1 MMKNTITKFFAAIAL
16 LAFMAPS
23 MVGWAEEVTFNFAEL
38 ASTNGWV
45 NGTAY
50 TPVEISPITLSA
62 LGGGNNGKYYTSD
75 NSWRMYNGGTVNI
88 TAAEGYSITAVSS
101 TPSQTFSISN
111 GAASLSCTA
120 TIKFTEIVVTYSAG
134 SAPATYSV
142 TYNANGGTG
151 AMVDDNSPYEENDEV
166 SLLSNTFIAP
176 EGMMWDSWEVKD
188 ADDNVIT
195 VNNGTFTMPASNVTV
210 TAQWVVDPNAPQI
223 NWVLTS
229 LADLTES
236 DVFVIVG
243 NNGSN
248 YAITND
254 NGTGSAPATSTV
266 TIANNQITSTV
277 AANIQW
283 TVSGDATNGYTFYP
297 NGSTTTWLYCNT
309 TAASSSNNNMRVG
322 TGDRKVFELNSDN
335 YLMTKDTY
343 VVRYLSIYVNEGVAQ
358 DWRGY
363 INTNLCPEMSFYKKV
378 TGDVVPPS
386 ITANNVSIEYNATN
400 GEIEYTINNEVEGGV
415 LTAATESEWL
425 TVGEVAA
432 TVPFT
437 CTANEAGAAR
447 TATVTL
453 TYTFNRET
461 VTKDVTIT
469 QAAAPV
475 VYSTIPALFEA
486 ATGTAASVL
495 VTFDNWV
502 VSGVSTNG
510 KNVFVTDNNGNG
522 FVIFDNEGGLGDT
535 YAANDILAGTAVSC
549 SLVLYHGFAEL
560 TGVNAA
566 DLTITDGG
574 TVAESN
580 IALADLAGVN
590 TGALVSYENLVCSV
604 DNSGDTPK
612 YYLSDGT
619 TQLQVYNALYAFDA
633 LTDGKTYNITGVYQ
647 QYNSVKEILPRSAE
661 DIVEVISTEPSVTLE
676 NYTIEVPSTGDEGTL
691 TVQYENIDEIL
702 AEIEFYNAAGEVV
715 EASYYDEW
723 FTADLDENNNVNYL
737 VMENDGE
744 ARSAYFKVWAYDNDL
759 NEVYS
764 ELITINQA
772 AYVAPV
778 TGDKYVKVTSNT
790 DLTDGQYLIVYE
802 EVGLAFDGSLETLD
816 AVSNTIEVSISD
828 ENEIAVTDETT
839 ASEFTITATTDGYSI
854 QSASGYYIGQTSDA
868 NGLASSPET
877 AYENTISFEDN
888 NADIVSS
895 SAHLRYN
902 SASNQ
907 ARFRYYKSASY
918 TGQKAIQL
926 YKKVE
931 ATPVTETY
939 TLNIDGYS
947 TATNPDGGYYL
958 IASPVIVNPASVE
971 GMTDGNFD
979 LYYFDQA
986 EDNEWQNWK
995 DNDATTGH
1003 FNLVPGKGYLY
1014 AHETGG
1020 AFELTGTPYTGNG
1033 VIELDYTE
1041 GPTFAGWN
1049 LVGNPFGADATITT
1063 TSGSEKPFY
1072 VMNEE
1077 GTDLAVSDIEQ
1088 VAAMEGVFVVA
1099 DAAGQT
1105 VTFTEVTEPTNTSK
1119 IVMNILS
1126 NRSNVIDRAIVRFG
1140 QGEQLPKFMLNPNN
1154 TKIYIPQYE
1163 SNYAMVRSENEAE
1176 MPVSFKAATN
1186 GTYTISVNAE
1196 NVDMDYMH
1204 LIDNLTGNDIDL
1216 RETPS
1221 YTFEANT
1228 TDNANRFTLVYGIL
1242 TGVNENNE
1250 NNFAYFNGSNWTIS
1264 SNGNATLQV
1273 VDLTGRVLSS
1283 EQLNGTVNVN
1293 INQAAGVYMLRLVN
1307 GDNVMTQK
1315 VVVK

>member
-38 ASTNGWV
+38 ASTNDWE

-50 TPVEISPITLSA
+50 TSVEISPITLSA

-75 NSWRMYNGGTVNI
+75 YSWRMYNGGTVSI

-120 TIKFTEIVVTYSAG
+120 TIRFTEIVTYSAG

-210 TAQWVVDPNAPQI
+210 NAQWVVDPNAPQI

-254 NGTGSAPATSTV
+254 NGTGSAPAPSTV

-309 TAASSSNNNMRVG
+309 TAATGTNNNMRVG

-475 VYSTIPALFEA
+475 VYTNIPDLFEA
-486 ATGTAASVL
+486 ATSTETEVY
-495 VTFDNWV
+495 VTFNSYV

-510 KNVFVTDNNGNG
+510 KNVFVTDNQGNG
-522 FVIFDNEGGLGDT
+522 FVIYYGSDMSET
-535 YAANDILAGTAVSC
+535 YAAGAILSGTAVAC
-549 SLVLYHGFAEL
+549 SLKLYNGFAEL
-560 TGVNAA
+560 LNLDAE
-566 DLTITDGG
+566 DLTITTGG
-574 TVAESN
+574 TVS
-580 IALADLAGVN
+580 IASIDMANLVGVN
-590 TGALVSYENLVCSV
+590 TGALVSYENLTCSV
-604 DNSGDTPK
+604 SSNK

-619 TQLQVYNALYAFDA
+619 TTLQVYNSLYAFDA

-647 QYNSVKEILPRSAE
+647 QFNSVKEILPRSAE

-772 AYVAPV
+772 AYVAPAEPGTWV
-778 TGDKYVKVTSNT
+778 LTSLA
-790 DLTDGQYLIVYE
+790 DLTENDVFVIVGTYEDVEHDSYAMSNDNGTTAPAAVAVTVVDETLSGEPAANIQWTLSITDDGYVFYPNGTTETWLYCTNVNNGVRVGTGEAKHFTLDEDYGYLTTTETTDQRYIGIYNAQDWRCYKMGNDNTFPSNIDGQSF
-802 EVGLAFDGSLETLD
+802 AF
-816 AVSNTIEVSISD
+816 
-828 ENEIAVTDETT
+828 
-839 ASEFTITATTDGYSI
+839 
-854 QSASGYYIGQTSDA
+854 
-868 NGLASSPET
+868 
-877 AYENTISFEDN
+877 
-888 NADIVSS
+888 
-895 SAHLRYN
+895 
-902 SASNQ
+902 
-907 ARFRYYKSASY
+907 YKR
-918 TGQKAIQL
+918 T
-926 YKKVE
+926 VE
-931 ATPVTETY
+931 PETY

-1077 GTDLAVSDIEQ
+1077 ATDLAVSDIEQ

-1163 SNYAMVRSENEAE
+1163 SDYAMVRSENEAE

-1196 NVDMDYMH
+1196 NADMDYMH